1 MSFARRSMSE
11 RIGLLD
17 DVSVQTK
24 PTRIPFVCY
33 EDILMCLFVLEYAT
47 LAINL
52 SLLQHSHLKL
62 DTLDRKEQI
71 FVRKADSYSPVIS
84 KSARSRHYYLAK
96 SARSRH
102 YYLASDHTIHRAFK
116 RALLE
121 KMNVVDDVRI

>member
-1 MSFARRSMSE
+1 MSE

-33 EDILMCLFVLEYAT
+33 EDISMCLFVLEYAT

-84 KSARSRHYYLAK
+84 KC
-96 SARSRH
+96 ARSRH

>member
-1 MSFARRSMSE
+1 MSE

-24 PTRIPFVCY
+24 PARIPFVCY
-33 EDILMCLFVLEYAT
+33 KEILMCLFVLEYAT

-52 SLLQHSHLKL
+52 SLLQHSHSNSILSTEKN
-62 DTLDRKEQI
+62 RF
-71 FVRKADSYSPVIS
+71 FVRKSDSYSPVIS
-84 KSARSRHYYLAK
+84 K

-116 RALLE
+116 RALLK